1 VIRPRWMNYAVTRKS
16 SASFEI
22 GNALFVIVI
31 GETEMQ
37 TTKLVKSIFKLGV
50 TFGILAFARF
60 RCGCTK

>member
-37 TTKLVKSIFKLGV
+37 TTKLVQEHL
-50 TFGILAFARF
+50 
-60 RCGCTK
+60 